1 MVFYSDTLNR
11 RSALSESTRL
21 FFSREIHTVDYPI
34 LKALAAFKRFKLW
47 QKEYAFSDPL
57 LQGQKG

>member
-1 MVFYSDTLNR
+1 MIFYSDILNR
-11 RSALSESTRL
+11 RSALYESTRL
-21 FFSREIHTVDYPI
+21 FFNREIHTVDYLI
-34 LKALAAFKRFKLW
+34 LKALAVFRFKLW